1 MKKSMKRIIC
11 VLLAVLAI
19 LIFTV
24 PGGVGANAR
33 EESVAV
39 QNAGSEENCFSRLFS
54 WIEELWGRLFGNESR
69 DAADGMGQAT
79 PETDRIP
86 ETTEAPKPTESP
98 KATETPKVTEAPK
111 PTESPKATEAPQ
123 TVETPQQAETP
134 KETEAPRETELP
146 ENTAG
151 SSALPMAE
159 AEAVLAL
166 VNRERSAAGLAPLTL
181 DTDLCRV
188 ATVKAE
194 DMQKNNY
201 FSHTSP
207 TYGSPFDMMKR
218 YGISYRSA
226 GENIAMGY
234 RTADSVMEGWMNS
247 DGHRANILN
256 PSFTKLGV
264 GYCAEGNYWVQM
276 FIG

>member
-24 PGGVGANAR
+24 PGGVGVNAR

-39 QNAGSEENCFSRLFS
+39 QRAGSEENCFSRLFS
-54 WIEELWGRLFGNESR
+54 LIEELWGRLFGNESR
-69 DAADGMGQAT
+69 DAADRTSQAT

-86 ETTEAPKPTESP
+86 ETTEAPKTAEVP
-98 KATETPKVTEAPK
+98 KETEAPK
-111 PTESPKATEAPQ
+111 TAEVPKATEAPQ

-188 ATVKAE
+188 ATAKAE

-218 YGISYRSA
+218 FGISYRSA